1 MTYVS
6 FLWGQAVAK
15 EKEMLWV
22 YFKMVNVV
30 LPLPQVQVE
39 FFSDLY
45 PKNVGGLLEVKLTKC
60 EVSLETWHPGVFLS

>member
-15 EKEMLWV
+15 GKEMLWV
-22 YFKMVNVV
+22 YFKMVNFF
-30 LPLPQVQVE
+30 LPLPGAQGE

-45 PKNVGGLLEVKLTKC
+45 PKNVGGLLGEKFTKC
-60 EVSLETWHPGVFLS
+60 EVSLETRHPGVFLS

>member
-15 EKEMLWV
+15 EKEMFWV
-22 YFKMVNVV
+22 YFKMVNFF
-30 LPLPQVQVE
+30 LPLPQGQVE
-39 FFSDLY
+39 FFSDFY

-60 EVSLETWHPGVFLS
+60 EISLETGYPGVFFS